1 MKRCSNS
8 SDLVSLEERCLKRN
22 RSDDTLS
29 PSISIAGSY
38 ESLRSEVSDL
48 ADELS
53 SMSTRATADSKPS
66 SPQKPHQLFY
76 KDIPPTIP
84 SPSMGDEDYKNHRSL
99 EHSFYQDD
107 SKTSYCRDRNN
118 TKRSGANRTNRS
130 LSDNRRSFSSAAI
143 TV

>member
-99 EHSFYQDD
+99 EHSLYQDD
-107 SKTSYCRDRNN
+107 SKTSYCQASDKRN
-118 TKRSGANRTNRS
+118 GANRSSRS
-130 LSDNRRSFSSAAI
+130 LSDRRRSFSSAAI